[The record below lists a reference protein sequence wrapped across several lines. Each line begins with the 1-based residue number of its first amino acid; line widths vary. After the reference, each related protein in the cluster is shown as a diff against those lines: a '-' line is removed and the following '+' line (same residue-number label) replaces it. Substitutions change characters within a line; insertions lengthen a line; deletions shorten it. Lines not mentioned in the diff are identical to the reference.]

1 MPEPPQ
7 IRGTGAACEV
17 LLGRAAGIDHR
28 RAIGVN
34 DGKTQAP
41 RLAESPHERE
51 HPSEHVV
58 VERGLYTT
66 SRDPTRRVIPAGR
79 IIRLLEQAPESLIEW
94 VFVAAG
100 AATFMVFAV
109 ALQNFFVQPP
119 ILTRSQ
125 RLFQDL
131 SVVVGVTHVVA
142 LLGVQTVSHTWAGIG
157 IGMYAVALTLFLGA
171 IEAARRSPITRT
183 FVYEPRCD
191 CILTA
196 GPYRLIRH
204 PIYLSYSLAWLAAP
218 VAMQSAVLLVTAIF
232 MITCYVISAREEERR
247 LSIGPLAAEYQ
258 KHRASSWRLIPFVY

>member
-1 MPEPPQ
+1 M
-7 IRGTGAACEV
+7 
-17 LLGRAAGIDHR
+17 
-28 RAIGVN
+28 
-34 DGKTQAP
+34 
-41 RLAESPHERE
+41 
-51 HPSEHVV
+51 
-58 VERGLYTT
+58 
-66 SRDPTRRVIPAGR
+66 
-79 IIRLLEQAPESLIEW
+79 
-94 VFVAAG
+94 FVAAG

-157 IGMYAVALTLFLGA
+157 IGMYVVALTLFLGA

-218 VAMQSAVLLVTAIF
+218 VAMQSAVLLLTAIF

-247 LSIGPLAAEYQ
+247 LVNRPAGRRVPETPRLVVAPHPVRLLMIGTSWPGAPARDARGRVGSDSLQPASRPRYFAPPVDIRQETE
-258 KHRASSWRLIPFVY
+258 HAPVEWRHDLTCSRARWTS